1 MKKYIKIQRV
11 CLIYIHIWL
20 CYFRYQWSVR
30 RFEYAQLEEAMRKHA
45 LYEGTEVEK
54 ELDLKTA

>member
-1 MKKYIKIQRV
+1 MCVSYT
-11 CLIYIHIWL
+11 LNIWL
-20 CYFRYQWSVR
+20 CYFRYQWSAR

>member
-1 MKKYIKIQRV
+1 MYVSYIR
-11 CLIYIHIWL
+11 LR
-20 CYFRYQWSVR
+20 YFRYQWSAR
-30 RFEYAQLEEAMRKHA
+30 RFEYAQLEGAMRKHA